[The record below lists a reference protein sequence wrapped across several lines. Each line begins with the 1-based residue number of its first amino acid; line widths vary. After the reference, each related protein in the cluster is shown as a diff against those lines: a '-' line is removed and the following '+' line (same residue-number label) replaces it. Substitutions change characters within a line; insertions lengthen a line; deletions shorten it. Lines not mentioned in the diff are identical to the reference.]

1 MPCWME
7 FKSYDGLKA
16 TINTMSFQN
25 EKASFRKAELKLQAS
40 LDITDNSL
48 VKWTSTATETLL
60 DAQQFKTL
68 LKACAIKVGAV
79 AKVSSATTNSGPNI
93 T

>member
-1 MPCWME
+1 MKLESC
-7 FKSYDGLKA
+7 DGLEA
-16 TINTMSFQN
+16 SVNTRSFQN
-25 EKASFRKAELKLQAS
+25 EKASSRKAEIKLQAS

-48 VKWTSTATETLL
+48 VKWTSAATETLL

-68 LKACAIKVGAV
+68 LKACTIKVGAV

>member
-1 MPCWME
+1 M
-7 FKSYDGLKA
+7 KLKNYDGLEA
-16 TINTMSFQN
+16 NINTMSVQN
-25 EKASFRKAELKLQAS
+25 EKASFRKAEIKLQTS
-40 LDITDNSL
+40 PDTSNNSL

-68 LKACAIKVGAV
+68 LKACTIKVGAV
-79 AKVSSATTNSGPNI
+79 DKVSSATTCSCPNI